1 MGWTVLY
8 IAFGVVALWLLGEVL
23 LQYKARLRW
32 RLLAFAGF
40 SCVVLGVLTSLVVV
54 IGLGAI
60 AFAVGQT
67 FVTLSF
73 RRGFSTGWA
82 VGGRPGAS
90 RRRRMGGA
98 TQQDPTLEV
107 SGLQEETPDLPEA
120 PAAPEAPPVY
130 AAVEPMPDDTGQ
142 YGVYDDGP
150 GKPATDPAG
159 YETPY
164 AAQESGYAPQD
175 PYAAAQSGY
184 DYDYASQGYGYDAGQ
199 GQGQYTG
206 HADPYA
212 ATAGYDQ
219 TTQSGY
225 GDWDGQQGQDA
236 YGYPQETY
244 NQTGYT
250 DTPPGGVWVPQQRDG
265 ESGYDAGY
273 GTYDAS
279 GLPPQQQPDGTYVP
293 QQGYEQGQG
302 QGQGYGGQSQEQP
315 PAQGQGTPDH
325 GGQQYRY

>member
-8 IAFGVVALWLLGEVL
+8 IAFGIVALWLLGEVL

-40 SCVVLGVLTSLVVV
+40 SCVVLGVLTSLVIV
-54 IGLGAI
+54 IALGAV

-90 RRRRMGGA
+90 RRRRTPGA
-98 TQQDPTLEV
+98 TEQEPILEV
-107 SGLQEETPDLPEA
+107 SGLQEETPHLPE
-120 PAAPEAPPVY
+120 APEAPPVY
-130 AAVEPMPDDTGQ
+130 ATVEPMPDDTGQ

-150 GKPATDPAG
+150 AKPATDPAG

-164 AAQESGYAPQD
+164 AGQESGYAPQD

-184 DYDYASQGYGYDAGQ
+184 DYDYAPQGHGYDT

-212 ATAGYDQ
+212 ATAGYGQ
-219 TTQSGY
+219 TAQSGY
-225 GDWDGQQGQDA
+225 GDWNDQQPHQQGQDA
-236 YGYPQETY
+236 YGYPQETHS
-244 NQTGYT
+244 QTGYT

-265 ESGYDAGY
+265 ESAHDAGY
-273 GTYDAS
+273 GTYDAA

-293 QQGYEQGQG
+293 QQGYDQWQGQS
-302 QGQGYGGQSQEQP
+302 YGGQSQEQP
-315 PAQGQGTPDH
+315 PAQGQGAPDH
-325 GGQQYRY
+325 GGQQHRY